1 MSLIY
6 ESPDGGNIIY
16 QRESGSKE
24 RELIRDART
33 SDGRPLHEHMME
45 NQLWSN
51 IRRAARTDPTL
62 HAALERVKILYYL
75 SMENGNNT

>member
-1 MSLIY
+1 MPLIY
-6 ESPDGGNIIY
+6 ESPDGGNTIY

-24 RELIRDART
+24 RELIRDTRT

-45 NQLWSN
+45 NQLWGN
-51 IRRAARTDPTL
+51 IRRAARTDPAL
-62 HAALERVKILYYL
+62 HSALERVKILYYL